1 MVKIKNFTEN
11 TFNEATDK
19 ANEWLET
26 LDKETNGHYRII
38 KISHEVTQTLLPP
51 ATTHGHNRVVTTHY
65 IMIVYDTWKYDKLY
79 ADTMTDTI
87 EIPLNEDEED
97 EVYGDY

>member
-1 MVKIKNFTEN
+1 MVKIKDFTEN
-11 TFNEATDK
+11 TFREAVEK
-19 ANEWLET
+19 ANEFLEK
-26 LDKETNGHYRII
+26 LDKETNGHYRVI

-51 ATTHGHNRVVTTHY
+51 ATPNLGSRLVTKHY
-65 IMIVYDTWKYDKLY
+65 IMIVYDAWKYDKLY

>member
-1 MVKIKNFTEN
+1 MVKIKDFTEN
-11 TFNEATDK
+11 TFHEAAEK
-19 ANEWLET
+19 ANEFLET
-26 LDKETNGHYRII
+26 LDKETYGHYRVI

-51 ATTHGHNRVVTTHY
+51 GIPNLGSKLVTKHY
-65 IMIVYDTWKYDKLY
+65 IMVVYDTWKYDKLY

-87 EIPLNEDEED
+87 EIPLNDEEED